1 MEVAM
6 ARSATVTTSE
16 GFLATIRTSVAC
28 VDIVWVKQPKEP
40 KVIATIWTLVLS
52 RYSLFCVYLETCTVH
67 CWSRVRQ
74 RQSVS
79 HPLG

>member
-6 ARSATVTTSE
+6 ARSATVTTPE

-52 RYSLFCVYLETCTVH
+52 RYSFCGSFHSWLKLMY
-67 CWSRVRQ
+67 
-74 RQSVS
+74 
-79 HPLG
+79 